1 MTPPKLVIF
10 DCDGVLVDSEPPTLT
25 LLRDD
30 LAAHGLDLTMD
41 DIERDYTGLLM
52 ANVAKKA
59 RENGA
64 NLPTDWVEQFYV
76 KMFERLRK
84 GVDLIEGVVEVFD
97 ALDAAGIAYRVA
109 SNGPDEKM
117 EITLGAHPD
126 LYARLK
132 GRLHS
137 AHTHG
142 TAKPDPELL
151 LIAARAEGVAPEDCV
166 MIDDS
171 PSGCISARRAG
182 IRCFGFDTEGDGA
195 RLVAEGAEHLA
206 SMRDLCAR
214 IGL

>member
-10 DCDGVLVDSEPPTLT
+10 DCDGVIVDSEPPTLD

-30 LAAHGLDLTMD
+30 FAAHGLDLTMA
-41 DIERDYTGLLM
+41 DIEREYTGLLM

-64 NLPTDWVEQFYV
+64 ALPQDWVDSFYV
-76 KMFERLRK
+76 KMFNRLRD
-84 GVDLIEGVVEVFD
+84 GVPLIEGVMAVFE
-97 ALDAAGIAYRVA
+97 ALDAAGIPYRVA
-109 SNGPDEKM
+109 SNGPDAKM
-117 EITLGAHPD
+117 DITLGAYPD
-126 LYARLK
+126 LHARLK
-132 GRLHS
+132 GRIHS

-182 IRCFGFDTEGDGA
+182 IRCFGFDPTGDGTQ
-195 RLVAEGAEHLA
+195 LVAEGAEHLR
-206 SMRDLCAR
+206 SMNELCAR

>member
-1 MTPPKLVIF
+1 M
-10 DCDGVLVDSEPPTLT
+10 
-25 LLRDD
+25 RDD
-30 LAAHGLDLTMD
+30 LATHGLDLTMA

-52 ANVAKKA
+52 ANVATKA

-64 NLPTDWVEQFYV
+64 RLPNNWVDLFYV
-76 KMFERLRK
+76 KMFDRLR
-84 GVDLIEGVVEVFD
+84 EGVALMDGVTEVFD

-109 SNGPDEKM
+109 SNGPDAKM

-126 LYARLK
+126 LYARLN
-132 GRLHS
+132 GRIHS

-142 TAKPDPELL
+142 TAKPDPGLL
-151 LIAARAEGVAPEDCV
+151 LIAAQAAAVSPENCV

-171 PSGCISARRAG
+171 PSGCIAARRAG
-182 IRCFGFDTEGDGA
+182 IRCFGFDPSGDGA

-206 SMRDLCAR
+206 SMRDLCAK